1 MLSDPQIWV
10 SLVTLTALEVVLSVD
25 NLVVIAILVGRLPRE
40 QQAFARKVGMTLALV
55 PRLVLLLAIGWVLSL
70 NEPLF
75 YAFGHAFSG
84 KDLIM
89 IVGGGFLIYKA
100 TLEIHVNLEGVTG
113 EATEK
118 VYGSLVAVVTQIALI
133 NLVFS
138 INSIITAVGL
148 ATEIW
153 VMAVAVILSMIV
165 LMLAAKAVGDFVER
179 HPTIKILTLAFLVPH
194 GTLRKAKS
202 AHITGKT
209 VISRMVAY
217 EKRRVGGHFCRR
229 SRTGP
234 PQKWPAGGRAKG
246 RKILPCRNGGLWFTC
261 AADFFE
267 GCKPKPP

>member
-138 INSIITAVGL
+138 IDSIITAVGL

-179 HPTIKILTLAFLVPH
+179 HPTLKILTLAFLVMIGTTLVADGFGVHFNH
-194 GTLRKAKS
+194 GFIYVAMAFSCAVEALN
-202 AHITGKT
+202 
-209 VISRMVAY
+209 MVA
-217 EKRRVGGHFCRR
+217 RRRAAQVVHLHNPYGEPENDP
-229 SRTGP
+229 SASTQQP
-234 PQKWPAGGRAKG
+234 LPQVK
-246 RKILPCRNGGLWFTC
+246 TS
-261 AADFFE
+261 
-267 GCKPKPP
+267 

>member
-70 NEPLF
+70 NEALF

-100 TLEIHVNLEGVTG
+100 THEIHANLEGVTG
-113 EATEK
+113 EATGK
-118 VYGSLVAVVTQIALI
+118 VYGTVTAVVIQIALI

-165 LMLAAKAVGDFVER
+165 LMIAAKPVGDFVER
-179 HPTIKILTLAFLVPH
+179 HPTVKMLTLAFLVMIGTTLVADGFGVHFNH
-194 GTLRKAKS
+194 GFIYVAMAFSCAVEALN
-202 AHITGKT
+202 
-209 VISRMVAY
+209 MVA
-217 EKRRVGGHFCRR
+217 RRR
-229 SRTGP
+229 
-234 PQKWPAGGRAKG
+234 AGQVVHLHNPYGEPEAEASASG
-246 RKILPCRNGGLWFTC
+246 
-261 AADFFE
+261 
-267 GCKPKPP
+267 